1 MDKKYLVDSYDLVK
15 RFLCESLKQVG
26 TLYAHPHFVP
36 VGMAAA
42 YTRITKIS
50 ILWGTSRGP
59 IWTPA

>member
-1 MDKKYLVDSYDLVK
+1 MDKKYLVDSYDLVE

-36 VGMAAA
+36 VGMGAA

-50 ILWGTSRGP
+50 ILGERPEGP